1 MSQGQ
6 AYAKKVYLCTPKQKR
21 QKGLYMNDLLQKL
34 ELIYQRWLQI
44 GEEITK
50 PDIMSDMKNYVKLS
64 KDYKEL
70 QAVVDAY
77 KRYKDVIDN
86 IANAKDILANEK
98 DEEFREMAKAEL
110 DAYQTEKETLE
121 EDIRLLLLP
130 SDPQDSKNAQME
142 IRAGTG
148 GDEASIFAG
157 DLFRMYQHFCDQ
169 KGWKIEVLSM
179 TEGTV
184 GGYKEIDFSVTGN
197 GVYGIMKYESG
208 VHRVQRVPQT
218 ESQGRVHTSAASVV
232 VLPEADEFD
241 VELKQSDIKKET
253 FCASG
258 PGGQCVNTTYSAV
271 RLTHIPTGI
280 VVSIQDEKSQIK
292 NLEKAMRVLR
302 TRLFEREYQKYLD
315 EIASKRRTMVSTGD
329 RSAKI
334 RTYNYPQNRV
344 TDHRINYTMYN
355 LANFMNGD
363 IEEVIQALQ
372 VAENAERLK
381 EAVE

>member
-1 MSQGQ
+1 
-6 AYAKKVYLCTPKQKR
+6 
-21 QKGLYMNDLLQKL
+21 MNDLLDKL

-86 IANAKDILANEK
+86 IASAKDILANEK

-110 DAYQTEKETLE
+110 DAYQSEKETLE
-121 EDIRLLLLP
+121 EEIRLLLLP

-157 DLFRMYQHFCDQ
+157 DLFRMYQHFCDN

-218 ESQGRVHTSAASVV
+218 ESQGRNPAEYYRYDLSNNYKMDDSEEEAPCPYLSETGC
-232 VLPEADEFD
+232 VLSADEKPWD
-241 VELKQSDIKKET
+241 CKIWPLRVMKKDGEIVI
-253 FCASG
+253 A
-258 PGGQCVNTTYSAV
+258 
-271 RLTHIPTGI
+271 LTPTCPEI
-280 VVSIQDEKSQIK
+280 NK
-292 NLEKAMRVLR
+292 M
-302 TRLFEREYQKYLD
+302 
-315 EIASKRRTMVSTGD
+315 EIAEVQKFV
-329 RSAKI
+329 
-334 RTYNYPQNRV
+334 
-344 TDHRINYTMYN
+344 
-355 LANFMNGD
+355 
-363 IEEVIQALQ
+363 EE
-372 VAENAERLK
+372 NLK
-381 EAVE
+381 EDLFSYAEAHPYLVKKYHEGFPVLAVKQ

>member
-1 MSQGQ
+1 
-6 AYAKKVYLCTPKQKR
+6 
-21 QKGLYMNDLLQKL
+21 MNDLLQKL
-34 ELIYQRWLQI
+34 ELIYKRWLQI
-44 GEEITK
+44 GEDIAQ
-50 PDIMSDMKNYVKLS
+50 PDAMNDMKKFIKMS
-64 KDYKEL
+64 KDYKDL
-70 QAVVDAY
+70 QPVVDAY
-77 KRYKDVIDN
+77 KQYKDVIGN
-86 IANAKDILANEK
+86 IASAKDIVANEK
-98 DEEFREMAKAEL
+98 DEEFRDMAKAEL
-110 DAYQTEKETLE
+110 DNFVEERDRLE
-121 EDIRLLLLP
+121 EDIRFLLLP
-130 SDPQDSKNAQME
+130 KDPQDSKNAQME

-157 DLFRMYQHFCDQ
+157 DLFRMYQHYCDK

-179 TEGTV
+179 TEGTM
-184 GGYKEIDFSVTGN
+184 GGYKEIDFSVTGD

-302 TRLFEREYQKYLD
+302 NRLFEQEYQKYLD
-315 EIASKRRTMVSTGD
+315 EIASKRKTMVSTGD

-355 LANFMNGD
+355 LGNFMNGD
-363 IEEVIQALQ
+363 IEEVLNALQ

>member
-1 MSQGQ
+1 
-6 AYAKKVYLCTPKQKR
+6 
-21 QKGLYMNDLLQKL
+21 MNDLLEKL
-34 ELIYQRWLQI
+34 ELIYKRWLQI
-44 GEEITK
+44 GEDIAQ
-50 PDIMSDMKNYVKLS
+50 PDAMNDMKKFIKMS
-64 KDYKEL
+64 KDYKDL
-70 QAVVDAY
+70 QPVVDAY
-77 KRYKDVIDN
+77 KQYKDVIGN
-86 IANAKDILANEK
+86 IANAKEIVANEK
-98 DEEFREMAKAEL
+98 DEEFRDMAKAEL
-110 DAYQTEKETLE
+110 DNFVEERDKLE
-121 EDIRLLLLP
+121 EDIRFLLLP
-130 SDPQDSKNAQME
+130 KDPQDSKNAQME

-157 DLFRMYQHFCDQ
+157 DLFRMYQHYCDK

-179 TEGTV
+179 TEGTM
-184 GGYKEIDFSVTGN
+184 GGYKEIDFAVNGD

-302 TRLFEREYQKYLD
+302 TRLFEMEYKKYLD
-315 EIASKRRTMVSTGD
+315 EIASKRKTMVSTGD

-355 LANFMNGD
+355 LGNFMNGD
-363 IEEVIQALQ
+363 IEEVLQALQ